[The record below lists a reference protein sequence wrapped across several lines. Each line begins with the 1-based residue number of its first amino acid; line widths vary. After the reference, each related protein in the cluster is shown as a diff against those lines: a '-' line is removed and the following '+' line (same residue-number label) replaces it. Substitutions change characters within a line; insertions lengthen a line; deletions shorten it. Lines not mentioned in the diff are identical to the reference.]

1 MKDLSEMD
9 KTLAA
14 ITHLVHTSYPH
25 LLDNNTSIIDYC
37 FWDPLTNKEVP
48 IKDLD
53 GVNKYKILNNI
64 PEILLVI
71 YFSDNTI
78 GYRLKL

>member
-1 MKDLSEMD
+1 MD
-9 KTLAA
+9 KTLEA
-14 ITHLVHTSYPH
+14 ITQLVHKNYPH
-25 LLDNNTSIIDYC
+25 LLDNNTTIIDYC
-37 FWDPLTNKEVP
+37 FWNPFTNAEVP
-48 IKDLD
+48 VKDLD
-53 GVNKYKILNNI
+53 SVNRYKIINNI

>member
-1 MKDLSEMD
+1 MD
-9 KTLAA
+9 RPLET
-14 ITHLVHTSYPH
+14 ITELVRRAYPH
-25 LLDNNTSIIDYC
+25 LLDNNTTITDYC
-37 FWDPLTNKEVP
+37 FWDSTSNKEIP

-53 GVNKYKILNNI
+53 GVNRYKILHNI
-64 PEILLVI
+64 PEVLLVI

>member
-1 MKDLSEMD
+1 MD
-9 KTLAA
+9 NNIDV
-14 ITHLVHTSYPH
+14 ITELVRINYPH
-25 LLDNNTSIIDYC
+25 LLDNNTTILDYC
-37 FWDPLTNKEVP
+37 FWDTVNNKEVP
-48 IKDLD
+48 TKNFDD
-53 GVNKYKILNNI
+53 ANKYKLIHNA

>member
-1 MKDLSEMD
+1 MD
-9 KTLAA
+9 NTL
-14 ITHLVHTSYPH
+14 HLLTQLVLKSYPH
-25 LLDNNTSIIDYC
+25 LLDNNTTIIDYC
-37 FWDPLTNKEVP
+37 FWNPLTNTELPV
-48 IKDLD
+48 KDLD
-53 GVNKYKILNNI
+53 SVNRYKLINNI